1 MPIILKIY
9 IFVIGVIDFRVTKM
23 FFLIIIRIQI
33 KLKREDSRIWDET
46 VEYQRIANSYYR
58 VTSYFSFLKLSLKC
72 TMSMCHLVG

>member
-1 MPIILKIY
+1 MHFILKIY

-46 VEYQRIANSYYR
+46 VEYQRIANSYY
-58 VTSYFSFLKLSLKC
+58 SDSS
-72 TMSMCHLVG
+72 H